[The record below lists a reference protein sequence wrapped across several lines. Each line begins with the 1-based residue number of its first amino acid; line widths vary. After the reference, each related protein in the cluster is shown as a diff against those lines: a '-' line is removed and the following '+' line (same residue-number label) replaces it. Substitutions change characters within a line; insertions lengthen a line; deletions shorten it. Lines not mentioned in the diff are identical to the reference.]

1 MSPRWRGPL
10 SVRSAATERTRV
22 VGVSVRFGVLG
33 PLVATGPAGPVALPG
48 PRHRAVLARLLVAR
62 GRVVPVSRLVDDLWE
77 VPPDGAV
84 GAVQTFV
91 SALRRALEPDR
102 APRAPARVL
111 VTSPP
116 GYALHASDVDAWR
129 FESAVARAGDE
140 PGSALAVLDEALGWW
155 RGPAYAEFAEHGW
168 ARAEA
173 GRLTQVRLLAV
184 ERRAAALVALGRS
197 GEAVPELE
205 VLVEGHPW
213 REEAWRLLG
222 LALYHSGRQGDAL
235 HVLRRARG
243 LLADELGVDPG
254 PGLRTL
260 ETDILRHSVPPPAAQ
275 PAAVPLAAA
284 QPAAVPLAAV
294 PVAAERELGAG
305 PAGVGGELVG
315 RDAEVRVLVGAAE
328 SVRDRPHLVL
338 VSGEPGIGKT
348 ALVEGFAARLTGW
361 TTAQAANPDA
371 LDTPAAWPWTRL
383 LDTLGGPQ
391 PTAFPDRFHWHQA
404 VLDHLAR
411 AAPLLLVL
419 DDLHWADPETLDL
432 LTAVLDHPAPVLV
445 VATYRDTDPG
455 PTLTAFLGRAARR
468 EPTRLHLRGLSP
480 DAVAT
485 LVRRTTGRVDGAE
498 AVHRRSGG
506 NPFFVRELARLL
518 VTDPDTVP
526 AGVRDVVRHRL
537 AQVPHAVG
545 VVLRHAAVIGT
556 EVDLDVLDALLG
568 DTLDAVDTA
577 TERGFLV
584 EHAPGRYRFAHALVR
599 DTLYQDLSGAR
610 RTRMHAQVAD
620 AVEALRPDDATTLAH
635 HLLAA
640 GDTSARAG
648 HAARAAAADAEARF
662 APHEAARLY
671 RAALDRCPDVDVLM
685 GLVRTLAVTG
695 DLPGSRAYRAQALD
709 LADPGSTAQVITAA
723 DTPTIWTTPDD
734 PHLARRIADAAERA
748 LPTATDDAERSRLL
762 ATIAVELRNT
772 GGVRAR
778 EAACE
783 AERLARGTGD
793 PAVLAFAL
801 NARFIQCFDRAGL
814 APRRA
819 EIGAE
824 LVALATEHDL
834 VPFAVL
840 GHLVLVQAHSALAD
854 FTTADEHAAQADRLA
869 DDHRLPL
876 VGVFTDG
883 YRALRATVA
892 GEPNPYPALA
902 ARLSGTGMTG
912 VDVLPL
918 ATACWNVQSGRKV
931 AFDVPDDPPRDLLY
945 EAHAC
950 LRAVR
955 AIQDGD
961 LATMSRLYDE
971 LLPAEH
977 ELAGAGSGILTLR
990 PVAHYLGDLASVLF
1004 PDRAADHYRRALDLA
1019 RRAGAPHWI
1028 AAASG
1033 RLEDHR

>member
-1 MSPRWRGPL
+1 M
-10 SVRSAATERTRV
+10 
-22 VGVSVRFGVLG
+22 RFGVLG
-33 PLVATGPAGPVALPG
+33 PLVATGPRGPLALPG

-102 APRAPARVL
+102 PPRGPARVL

-116 GYALHASDVDAWR
+116 GYVVHAEDVDAWR
-129 FESAVARAGDE
+129 FEDAVASG
-140 PGSALAVLDEALGWW
+140 GSSAALGEALGLW

-173 GRLTQVRLLAV
+173 GRLEELRLLAV
-184 ERRAAALVALGRS
+184 ERRAAALVAEGRPA
-197 GEAVPELE
+197 EAVPDLE
-205 VLVEGHPW
+205 VQVDGHPW
-213 REEAWRLLG
+213 REESWRLLA
-222 LALYHSGRQGDAL
+222 LAQYHTGRQGDAL
-235 HVLRRARG
+235 HVLRRARE
-243 LLADELGVDPG
+243 LLAAELGVDPG
-254 PGLRTL
+254 PALRAL
-260 ETDILRHSVPPPAAQ
+260 ESDILHHTVPPPAAAPRAAAP
-275 PAAVPLAAA
+275 PAAAPPAAA
-284 QPAAVPLAAV
+284 PRSAAPPAAAPPAAPPAAAPRAAAPPTAAPPPAPSPTSAS
-294 PVAAERELGAG
+294 PV
-305 PAGVGGELVG
+305 GELVG
-315 RDAEVRVLVGAAE
+315 REAEMAVLEAAAG
-328 SVRDRPHLVL
+328 SVVDRPHLVL
-338 VSGEPGIGKT
+338 VSGEAGIGKT
-348 ALVEGFAARLTGW
+348 ALVEAFAVRLTGW
-361 TTAQAANPDA
+361 TTAQAANPDT

-391 PTAFPDRFHWHQA
+391 PTTFPDRFHWHRA

-455 PTLTAFLGRAARR
+455 PALTAFLGRAARR

-480 DAVAT
+480 DAVAD
-485 LVRRTTGRVDGAE
+485 LVRRTTGRADGAE

-518 VTDPDTVP
+518 ATDPDTVP

-537 AQVPHAVG
+537 AQVPEPVG
-545 VVLRHAAVIGT
+545 AVLRHAAVIGT
-556 EVDLDVLDALLG
+556 EVDLDVLEALLG
-568 DTLDAVDTA
+568 DVLDAVDTA
-577 TERGFLV
+577 AERGFLV
-584 EHAPGRYRFAHALVR
+584 EHAPARYRFAHVLVR
-599 DTLYQDLSGAR
+599 DTLYQDLSATRRSRLHAR
-610 RTRMHAQVAD
+610 VAD
-620 AVEALRPDDATTLAH
+620 AVEALRPDDTPALAH

-640 GDTSARAG
+640 GDTTARAG
-648 HAARAAAADAEARF
+648 RAARAAAALAEARF

-671 RAALDRCPDVDVLM
+671 RAALDRCPADVDVLM

-695 DLPGSRAYRAQALD
+695 DLPGSRAYRAAALD
-709 LADPGSTAQVITAA
+709 LADPQATARVVTAS

-734 PHLARRIADAAERA
+734 PQLARRIADAAENA
-748 LPTATDDAERSRLL
+748 LATAADDVSRSRLL
-762 ATIAVELRNT
+762 ATIALELRNT
-772 GGVRAR
+772 GGARAR

-783 AERLARGTGD
+783 AERLARRTGD

-824 LVALATEHDL
+824 LVALAAAHDL
-834 VPFAVL
+834 VPFEVL

-854 FTTADEHAAQADRLA
+854 FSTADDHAAKADRLA
-869 DDHRLPL
+869 QDHHLPL
-876 VGVFTDG
+876 VGVFTGG

-912 VDVLPL
+912 VDVVPL
-918 ATACWNVQSGRKV
+918 ATLCWEVQTGQPV
-931 AFDVPDDPPRDLLY
+931 VVDVPDDPPRDLLY
-945 EAHAC
+945 EARAC

-955 AIQDGD
+955 ALQDGD
-961 LATMSRLYDE
+961 RPTMSRLYSD
-971 LLPAEH
+971 LLPAEG

-1004 PDRAADHYRRALDLA
+1004 PERAADHYRRALDLA

-1028 AAASG
+1028 AAAEAALG
-1033 RLEDHR
+1033 

>member
-1 MSPRWRGPL
+1 
-10 SVRSAATERTRV
+10 
-22 VGVSVRFGVLG
+22 
-33 PLVATGPAGPVALPG
+33 
-48 PRHRAVLARLLVAR
+48 
-62 GRVVPVSRLVDDLWE
+62 
-77 VPPDGAV
+77 
-84 GAVQTFV
+84 
-91 SALRRALEPDR
+91 
-102 APRAPARVL
+102 
-111 VTSPP
+111 
-116 GYALHASDVDAWR
+116 
-129 FESAVARAGDE
+129 
-140 PGSALAVLDEALGWW
+140 
-155 RGPAYAEFAEHGW
+155 
-168 ARAEA
+168 
-173 GRLTQVRLLAV
+173 
-184 ERRAAALVALGRS
+184 
-197 GEAVPELE
+197 
-205 VLVEGHPW
+205 
-213 REEAWRLLG
+213 
-222 LALYHSGRQGDAL
+222 
-235 HVLRRARG
+235 
-243 LLADELGVDPG
+243 
-254 PGLRTL
+254 
-260 ETDILRHSVPPPAAQ
+260 
-275 PAAVPLAAA
+275 
-284 QPAAVPLAAV
+284 
-294 PVAAERELGAG
+294 
-305 PAGVGGELVG
+305 
-315 RDAEVRVLVGAAE
+315 
-328 SVRDRPHLVL
+328 
-338 VSGEPGIGKT
+338 
-348 ALVEGFAARLTGW
+348 TGW

-383 LDTLGGPQ
+383 LDTLGGPR
-391 PTAFPDRFHWHQA
+391 PTAFPDRFHWHRA

-411 AAPLLLVL
+411 ATPLLLVL

-480 DAVAT
+480 DAVTT
-485 LVRRTTGRVDGAE
+485 LVRRATGRADGAE

-518 VTDPDTVP
+518 AGDPDTDPDLVP

-537 AQVPHAVG
+537 AQVPDAVG
-545 VVLRHAAVIGT
+545 AVLRHAAVVGT

-568 DTLDAVDTA
+568 DTLDAVDAA
-577 TERGFLV
+577 TDRGFLV

-610 RTRMHAQVAD
+610 RTRMHARVAD
-620 AVEALRPDDATTLAH
+620 VVEALRPDDVPALAH

-640 GDTSARAG
+640 GDPTARAG
-648 HAARAAAADAEARF
+648 RAARLAAEEAEARF

-671 RAALDRCPDVDVLM
+671 QAALDRGPDVDVLM

-695 DLPGSRAYRAQALD
+695 DLPGSRAYRARALD
-709 LADPGSTAQVITAA
+709 LADPGSAARVITAA

-734 PHLARRIADAAERA
+734 PDLARRIADAAERA
-748 LPTATDDAERSRLL
+748 VPAAADDAERSRLL

-783 AERLARGTGD
+783 AERLARRTGD

-801 NARFIQCFDRAGL
+801 NARFVQCFDRAGL

-824 LVALATEHDL
+824 LVDLATAHGL

-854 FTTADEHAAQADRLA
+854 FATADDHAARADRLA
-869 DDHRLPL
+869 RDHRLPL

-883 YRALRATVA
+883 YRALRATAA

-918 ATACWNVQSGRKV
+918 ATACWNVQSGQPV

-955 AIQDGD
+955 ALQDGD
-961 LATMSRLYDE
+961 VPTMSRLYDE

-990 PVAHYLGDLASVLF
+990 PVAHYLGDLATVLH

-1028 AAASG
+1028 AAAEAA
-1033 RLEDHR
+1033 LA